1 MVVHPSAFS
10 IWPGLLGLL
19 GVAVSCPKEQGERV
33 WCHKSKSLGL
43 GGVRAPGAS
52 YSGVSVSVGDTYTY
66 VHIRTHTYTYVH
78 IIIARRKAPHCTKF
92 ERGWEV
98 TSTVR
103 ESSGESPTS

>member
-19 GVAVSCPKEQGERV
+19 GVAVSCPEEQGERV
-33 WCHKSKSLGL
+33 WCHKSKSLGSGHEL
-43 GGVRAPGAS
+43 LRRKRRRRGRA
-52 YSGVSVSVGDTYTY
+52 
-66 VHIRTHTYTYVH
+66 YVH

>member
-43 GGVRAPGAS
+43 GGVRAPGTS
-52 YSGVSVSVGDTYTY
+52 YSGVSVSVGD
-66 VHIRTHTYTYVH
+66 TYTYVH